1 MAVFTTIQVHNLSNK
16 NNEYELIHIEH
27 TALLKL
33 SYRLLKH
40 CINFWGLNFLPRQLH
55 ITDILHYLHYYELN
69 ELLA

>member
-27 TALLKL
+27 TALLEL
-33 SYRLLKH
+33 RHRLLKH
-40 CINFWGLNFLPRQLH
+40 CINFWGLNFL
-55 ITDILHYLHYYELN
+55 INYLHNYEFN